1 MPPQLVSLR
10 FEDLLTA
17 TGLMQLKSQA
27 EQIINDPQ
35 SSAELVFEQLREQ
48 ATNQGWRIPV
58 AVRAITNQVEILW
71 TPPAPGNPGAD
82 FDITGLLSKLKTLR
96 ILINQAGTALDEL
109 QMELESEL
117 VAFRDAVTQQAAKIP
132 FRISVEDLGGSKQF
146 RVEQDTTMPPPQATF
161 GGLTATLRNSL
172 LTFTSANITALELDA
187 ELAFP
192 HMLNAAGTGP
202 ATATIRFTHS
212 GNRFTADAT
221 NLPVA
226 SMNGFAVT
234 LEALHLIAEAGNVLP
249 GSTGNGKISLDF
261 LDPDVSGPA
270 EIDISVAFG
279 SGGMITYEA
288 QNPEGKALRKGP
300 VHMRFSTIRVVTQP
314 SSPTAVTISGLF
326 SLDGVNRP
334 DGTPVE
340 TTFDMSYDG
349 TLYQFEGR
357 DFIPAPVG
365 FGTVTLHRARL
376 HIDAS
381 SGNVAVSEWLGN
393 ISFPWFDQG
402 SLDFEVQFDNTA
414 NTLTIHVANHG
425 DTPLAHGDIS
435 LVIKPFSMTFR
446 NGSLDDITGNGL
458 LTLPAIAGTQPMEAE
473 LLYTKQGSN
482 NTLLIRV
489 QHFHTPKLAGC
500 EIVFAKTEFL
510 FNNGVFS
517 SSNIEG
523 RISLP
528 NVTGGNGVGF
538 LMDITQN
545 GHEITFALNP
555 ASAPHIL
562 EFGPVLFNIDILD
575 IRILNSQLTS
585 LTGSGTMQLP
595 SVQDPFGASF
605 TYQASSN
612 PPQYEFVITGLKTSV
627 GSFEL
632 EVLNFHLTTL
642 AGHPFQVVSDGRLW
656 LPVFTG
662 GTGLAYDFTI
672 SNNTTYR
679 IKTTGGADM
688 IAFGGFNLSDADF
701 EIDVSGGVIQSY
713 NGSAKLQI
721 PGLPSAIQME
731 VQYDRQSKTHRITL
745 TAPLTGIPFFGG
757 SIDIDTFM
765 LELVQSAFSQGSSA
779 GKLKLPGTTGPSGLT
794 YAIAVNNQGDYD
806 LMVSGNNER
815 LNLRVLELEIPTPGF
830 VMEIRSGNLHRA
842 NGSGRLIFPG
852 MVPVSPFN
860 VSFDITASGS
870 PVVYAWR
877 VQLTDAEATLAGFR
891 LGFALIDIATDSA
904 GTFTANI
911 NGKLHL
917 PVFTD
922 GTGLDF
928 GVEIPGNDTYRI
940 VVSQT
945 TGKVVFGG
953 FELSDVD
960 IALLVTQGVLQDFT
974 GSARMQIPGFNSPV
988 DVAVGYRKQ
997 NVAGKQ
1003 ELSIALPAGT
1013 PEMPLFGGS
1022 IRTEE
1027 FALTLLDGQFGSCNG
1042 KGTFKLP
1049 GAVGSGGINFT
1060 FDMADADA
1068 GRSYRLQ
1075 LDSNPTQPAILD
1087 FHAIKLQVDSFLL
1100 EVQNSRFHR
1109 IQAAGGIGISALS
1122 DSSLSFTLLA
1132 AAPANPADPIDYTI
1146 TGTGQA
1152 GIGGFSLNF
1161 ANITIHSQA
1170 GSFAA
1175 SAQGQLTL
1183 PVFNNGSLAFEVAFS
1198 NSGKDYDIVVSNNTQ
1213 ELTFGSFG
1221 LTLKGL
1227 TLRVRNDKLDHL
1239 AITEATLRIPGM
1251 TTPVAVNAVYQQ
1263 RDSQG
1268 RESLLIELAAPVSAD
1283 FAGGNITIHDDF
1295 SLLILNGNFESC
1307 GASGR
1312 FRLPGSTSP
1321 STEGISFSMQIEN
1334 GGNRFTL
1341 QMSGNPQDNL
1351 LSFGP
1356 VGLEFSSFSLIYD
1369 NNRIELVSGSGSLR
1383 LPGFNDPVAFSISI
1397 DQAGNTQRFRLLV
1410 QNADIELS
1418 DFRIHFTE
1426 IELISAEPDFS
1437 FSSSGQVSLPVFDDG
1452 QMDFE
1457 LLVGSGD
1464 NYGFNIRGTG
1474 TTVTAGPLELS
1485 DFMLDMQVSN
1495 GGISNAAGSGRIK
1508 VADFTPDPV
1517 NIGVTYSHD
1526 AVANLRDFILHA
1538 DSVGATFDLNI
1549 LALTLNL
1556 VHIHIRNGALQ
1567 EGRLAGSVTIP
1578 AFSGPAVE
1586 FALAYEHTPPAYEVL
1601 ISSTGPLTA
1610 GVLTLNQVR
1619 FHYKKLS
1626 NGTTQFSGTAELMF
1640 PGTTTPAGVTV
1651 AYAANRL
1658 SFAASNPPPINI
1670 GGFSLTFSSIG
1681 FALEKNPS
1689 TGNTALTDLNFA
1701 GIMTIPACEPGF
1713 NTLGFLFDMTGSG
1726 NQYRIMLNPGAPP
1739 TTLKLGPVALSLN
1752 TFELSVENGAVKTLS
1767 GSAGLKM
1774 EGLDNAA
1781 GDAPADIAVL
1791 FGYDAGA
1798 SRYTIGLDTPPGGSF
1813 DITIGGFT
1821 LKIRSLQLNFSATT
1835 LQYPFSFSGGLVI
1848 PGLQD
1853 NQGQPASVDV
1863 TVQVNSGGNFTVIT
1877 ASDATF
1883 VFGNLKVSEISV
1895 AIEKNAGKLRVAVS
1909 GKLTIDGLGGE
1920 SRSIDVDIEIMDD
1933 GTFRIKGETTPAIK
1947 LLDIPSAIRLYL
1959 SMIELSRKS
1968 GQWSFAMGGQI
1979 QNLIV
1984 IPGMDNLLPSELNL
1998 RNLHFG
2004 DEFDLDLG
2012 VKWPSGLSINLGGD
2026 GGGDVSVP
2034 VNGKFGDAISLDAL
2048 KISYGNFSAPSVP
2061 IKFMFMGATLKLGPV
2076 AATVDGLGLGVTLAK
2091 RDPYT
2096 NPGNFGVVQIDMEF
2110 LPPAGLG
2117 ISLDTPVFTGGGY
2130 LFYDKPKGEY
2140 AGAVELSFKG
2150 MFAIS
2155 AIAVIN
2161 SKMPDGQPGT
2171 SVLFILS
2178 VEFSPGISLG
2188 FGFFLS
2194 GLGGMIGIHRTM
2206 QVEKLREGV
2215 RSGTIKNILFPQNII
2230 ANISKIISDIKE
2242 VFPVKRDQF
2251 IIGPMAAITWGVP
2264 TIMRLDLG
2272 LAIEFAS
2279 PVRFG
2284 ILGVLR
2290 VILPDEKAA
2299 LIKIQIAF
2307 LGMIDFEKQM
2317 LSFDASLFDSKI
2329 LTFGLEGD
2337 MALRL
2342 SWGKEKDFV
2351 LSVGGFHPSYNP
2363 PAHLNIPKMRKLTVK
2378 ILTGNPRLTLTSYF
2392 AVTTNTVQFG
2402 AGIDFYF
2409 GISKFKIIGEFG
2421 FDVLFQFSPFRFIAD
2436 AYARLAVKLG
2446 SATLL
2451 GISLE
2456 FSLEGPTPWRA
2467 KGTAKFTI
2475 LFITIKVKFDKT
2487 WGEKKNT
2494 MLPDIAVLPLLLE
2507 ALNERRNWRS
2517 ISQAHGVPGVRMKA
2531 TESSEELI
2539 LTPNGVIEI
2548 SQKIVPLNTG
2558 ISKFGQYNPADFT
2571 KFEISQTSIGNAST
2585 GPVQYITDVFAPA
2598 NYLMVNDKEK
2608 LQLPSFE
2615 KQAAGVQIK
2624 GSGDML
2630 KVGAGVNRQVT
2641 YEQSL
2646 EDKDYQGKLGLN
2658 ANALL
2663 GARESAFMMTHGAI
2677 RRSPFSNRKQ
2687 LFVNNSK
2694 VRINAPTYAVVNT
2707 DNLTQ
2712 AGAGY
2717 ASYMQAYEAM
2727 QTSGDDMQIV
2737 PVDII

>member
-27 EQIINDPQ
+27 EQIMHDPQ
-35 SSAELVFEQLREQ
+35 ASAEIVFGHFREQ
-48 ATNQGWRIPV
+48 AANQEWRIPV
-58 AVRAITNQVEILW
+58 SVRAVANQIEILW
-71 TPPAPGNPGAD
+71 IPPSHGNPGAD
-82 FDITGLLSKLKTLR
+82 FDISGLLSKLKELT

-109 QMELESEL
+109 RMELESEL
-117 VAFRDAVTQQAAKIP
+117 EAFRDAITQQAAKIP
-132 FRISVEDLGGSKQF
+132 FRISVEDVGGSKQF
-146 RVEQDTTMPPPQATF
+146 RVEQVTSMPPPQATF

-187 ELAFP
+187 ELSFP
-192 HMLNAAGTGP
+192 HLLNAAGTDP

-221 NLPVA
+221 NLPIA
-226 SMNGFAVT
+226 YMNGFAVT
-234 LEALHLIAEAGNVLP
+234 LETLHLIVEAGNVLP
-249 GSTGNGKISLDF
+249 GSNGSGKISLGF
-261 LDPDVSGPA
+261 LDPDVAGPA
-270 EIDISVAFG
+270 EINITVAFG
-279 SGGMITYEA
+279 NAGMITYEA
-288 QNPEGKALRKGP
+288 QNPQGKALRKGP
-300 VHMRFSTIRVVTQP
+300 IHLRFSTIRVVTQP
-314 SSPTAVTISGLF
+314 SSQTAVTISGLF
-326 SLDGVNRP
+326 SLDGVNKP
-334 DGTPVE
+334 DGTPVA

-349 TLYQFEGR
+349 TQYQFEGR
-357 DFIPAPVG
+357 DFVPAPVG
-365 FGTVTLHRARL
+365 FGTITLHRARL
-376 HIDAS
+376 HIAAS
-381 SGNVAVSEWLGN
+381 SGNIDVSEWLGN

-402 SLDFEVQFDNTA
+402 SLNFEVQFDNA
-414 NTLTIHVANHG
+414 AHTLAIHVENSS
-425 DTPLAHGDIS
+425 DIPLAHGDIS
-435 LVIKPFSMTFR
+435 LVLKPFSMTFR
-446 NGSLDDITGNGL
+446 NGILDDITGNGL
-458 LTLPAIAGTQPMEAE
+458 LALPAIAGTQPMEAQ

-482 NTLLIRV
+482 STLLIRV
-489 QHFHTPKLAGC
+489 LNFHSPKLAGC
-500 EIVFAKTEFL
+500 EIALAKTEFL

-528 NVTGGNGVGF
+528 NVTGGDGIGF
-538 LMDITQN
+538 NMDIAQN
-545 GHEITFALNP
+545 GHEITFLLNP
-555 ASAPHIL
+555 ASAPHTL
-562 EFGPVLFNIDILD
+562 EFGPLIFNIDVLD

-595 SVQDPFGASF
+595 SVPNPFVAGF
-605 TYQASSN
+605 TYQGSSS
-612 PPQYEFVITGLKTSV
+612 PTQYDFIITGLKTSL

-632 EVLNFHLTTL
+632 EVLHFHLTTL
-642 AGHPFQVVSDGRLW
+642 AGHSFQVVSDGRLW

-662 GTGLAYDFTI
+662 GTGLGYDFSI

-679 IKTTGGADM
+679 LRTTGGAD
-688 IAFGGFNLSDADF
+688 
-701 EIDVSGGVIQSY
+701 
-713 NGSAKLQI
+713 
-721 PGLPSAIQME
+721 
-731 VQYDRQSKTHRITL
+731 
-745 TAPLTGIPFFGG
+745 
-757 SIDIDTFM
+757 
-765 LELVQSAFSQGSSA
+765 
-779 GKLKLPGTTGPSGLT
+779 
-794 YAIAVNNQGDYD
+794 
-806 LMVSGNNER
+806 
-815 LNLRVLELEIPTPGF
+815 RV
-830 VMEIRSGNLHRA
+830 A
-842 NGSGRLIFPG
+842 
-852 MVPVSPFN
+852 
-860 VSFDITASGS
+860 
-870 PVVYAWR
+870 
-877 VQLTDAEATLAGFR
+877 
-891 LGFALIDIATDSA
+891 
-904 GTFTANI
+904 
-911 NGKLHL
+911 
-917 PVFTD
+917 
-922 GTGLDF
+922 
-928 GVEIPGNDTYRI
+928 
-940 VVSQT
+940 
-945 TGKVVFGG
+945 FGG
-953 FELSDVD
+953 FELSEVS
-960 IALLVTQGVLQDFT
+960 IALLVSLGVLQDFS
-974 GSARMQIPGFNSPV
+974 GSARMLIPGFNSPV
-988 DVAVGYRKQ
+988 DVAVGYKKQ
-997 NVAGKQ
+997 NPEGKQ
-1003 ELSIALPAGT
+1003 ELALALPAGT
-1013 PEMPLFGGS
+1013 PEIPLFGGS
-1022 IRTEE
+1022 IRTDE

-1049 GAVGSGGINFT
+1049 GAVGSGGINFI
-1060 FDMADADA
+1060 FDMDDADA

-1075 LDSNPTQPAILD
+1075 LDSNPAQPAVLD
-1087 FHAIKLQVDSFLL
+1087 FHAIKLQVSSFLL
-1100 EVQNSRFHR
+1100 EVQNSQFQRV
-1109 IQAAGGIGISALS
+1109 QAAGGIEISALS
-1122 DSSLSFTLLA
+1122 NASLTFTLLA
-1132 AAPANPADPIDYTI
+1132 TAPANPADPIDYTI

-1152 GIGGFSLNF
+1152 KIGGFSLSF
-1161 ANITIHSQA
+1161 GHITIQSQT
-1170 GSFAA
+1170 GNFSA

-1183 PVFNNGSLAFEVAFS
+1183 PVFNNGSLAFDVAFS
-1198 NSGKDYDIVVSNNTQ
+1198 NSGKNYDIVVSNNTH

-1221 LTLKGL
+1221 LALKGL
-1227 TLRVRNDKLDHL
+1227 TLRVRNDRIDHL
-1239 AITEATLRIPGM
+1239 TLTEATLRIPGM
-1251 TTPVAVNAVYQQ
+1251 GTPVAVSAVYQQ
-1263 RDSQG
+1263 SNSQG
-1268 RESLLIELAAPVSAD
+1268 RESLLIELDAPVSAN

-1295 SLLILNGNFESC
+1295 SLLILDGNFDSC
-1307 GASGR
+1307 QASGR

-1321 STEGISFSMQIEN
+1321 STEGISFTMQIEN
-1334 GGNRFTL
+1334 GGNRFSM
-1341 QMSGNPQDNL
+1341 QMSGNPQENL

-1356 VGLEFSSFSLIYD
+1356 VELGFSAFSLIYD
-1369 NNRIELVSGSGSLR
+1369 NNRIEQVSGSGNLR
-1383 LPGFNDPVAFSISI
+1383 LPGFNNPVAFSISI

-1410 QNADIELS
+1410 LNADIELS
-1418 DFRIHFTE
+1418 DFRVHFTE

-1452 QMDFE
+1452 QMGFE
-1457 LLVGSGD
+1457 LQVDSGD
-1464 NYGFNIRGTG
+1464 NYGFNIRGAG

-1495 GGISNAAGSGRIK
+1495 GAISNAEGSGKLK

-1517 NIGVTYSHD
+1517 NIAVAYSHD
-1526 AVANLRDFILHA
+1526 AVTDLRDFILHA
-1538 DSVGATFDLNI
+1538 DTLGTTFDLNI
-1549 LALTLNL
+1549 LTLTLNL
-1556 VHIHIRNGALQ
+1556 VHIQIRNGALQ

-1578 AFSGPAVE
+1578 AFDGPPVE
-1586 FALAYEHTPPAYEVL
+1586 FALAYEHTPPAYDVL

-1610 GVLTLNQVR
+1610 GVLTLNQIQ
-1619 FHYKKLS
+1619 FLYKKLP

-1640 PGTTTPAGVTV
+1640 PGATLPAGLTV
-1651 AYAANRL
+1651 NYAGNRL
-1658 SFAASNPPPINI
+1658 AFAASNPPAINI

-1681 FALEKNPS
+1681 FALEKNSS
-1689 TGNTALTDLNFA
+1689 TGNTSLTDLNFA
-1701 GIMTIPACEPGF
+1701 GLMTIPACETGF
-1713 NTLGFLFDMTGSG
+1713 NTLAFLFDMTGTG
-1726 NQYRIMLNPGAPP
+1726 NQYKIMLNPGAPP
-1739 TTLKLGPVALSLN
+1739 TKLKLGPVELSLN
-1752 TFELSVENGAVKTLS
+1752 AFELSVENGSVKTLS

-1774 EGLDNAA
+1774 DGLDDASGN
-1781 GDAPADIAVL
+1781 APANLAVL

-1798 SRYTIGLDTPPGGSF
+1798 SRYTIGLDTPPTGSF
-1813 DITIGGFT
+1813 DISIGGFT
-1821 LKIRSLQLNFSATT
+1821 LKIRSLLLTFSATS

-1853 NQGQPASVDV
+1853 DQGQPASVDII
-1863 TVQVNSGGNFTVIT
+1863 VQVNSGGDFTVIT
-1877 ASDATF
+1877 ASTATF
-1883 VFGNLKVSEISV
+1883 VFGNLRVSEISV
-1895 AIEKNAGKLRVAVS
+1895 SIEKNAGKFRVDVS
-1909 GKLTIDGLGGE
+1909 GKLTIDGFGGE
-1920 SRSIDVDIEIMDD
+1920 ARSIDVDITIMND
-1933 GTFRIKGETTPAIK
+1933 GTFMIKGQSDPAIK

-2004 DEFDLDLG
+2004 DKFDLDLG
-2012 VKWPSGLSINLGGD
+2012 VKWPSGLNINLGGD

-2061 IKFMFMGATLKLGPV
+2061 VKFMFMGATLKLGPV
-2076 AATVDGLGLGVTLAK
+2076 AATVDGLGLGVTLSK

-2096 NPGNFGVVQIDMEF
+2096 NPGNFGIIQIDMEF

-2150 MFAIS
+2150 MFAIA
-2155 AIAVIN
+2155 AIAVIS
-2161 SKMPDGQPGT
+2161 SKMPDGRPGT

-2264 TIMRLDLG
+2264 TIIRVDLG

-2284 ILGVLR
+2284 ILGLLR

-2342 SWGKEKDFV
+2342 SWGREKDFV

-2363 PAHLNIPKMRKLTVK
+2363 PAYLNIPKMRKLTIK
-2378 ILTGNPRLTLTSYF
+2378 ILTGNPRLTLSSYF

-2421 FDVLFQFSPFRFIAD
+2421 FDVLFQFSPFMFMAD

-2446 SATLL
+2446 STTLL
-2451 GISLE
+2451 GISLK

-2467 KGTAKFTI
+2467 KGIASFTI
-2475 LFITIKVKFDKT
+2475 LFITIKVRFDKT

-2517 ISQAHGVPGVRMKA
+2517 ISSAHGVPGVRMKA
-2531 TESSEELI
+2531 TESSEVLI

-2548 SQKIVPLNTG
+2548 SQKIVPLNAA
-2558 ISKFGQYNPADFT
+2558 INKFGQYNPADYS
-2571 KFEISQTSIGNAST
+2571 KFEISQTTIGSAST
-2585 GPVQYITDVFAPA
+2585 GPVQYINDVFAPA
-2598 NYLMVNDKEK
+2598 NYLKVNDKEK

-2615 KQAAGVQIK
+2615 KQAAGVQIRVA
-2624 GSGDML
+2624 GNVL
-2630 KVGAGVNRQVT
+2630 RAGAGVNRQVT

-2646 EDKDYQGKLGLN
+2646 EDKDYHDKLELN

-2663 GARESAFMMTHGAI
+2663 GARESAFMMTHGAM

-2687 LFVNNSK
+2687 LFVNISK
-2694 VRINAPTYAVVNT
+2694 VKINEPAFALVNT

-2712 AGAGY
+2712 SGATY

-2727 QTSGDDMQIV
+2727 QAAGADMQIV
-2737 PVDII
+2737 PIDII